1 MSHNEAA
8 HNETANNEA
17 VQNETAHNETAHN
30 ETAPNETAPNETAPN
45 ETVHIET
52 AHSETTNN
60 EAPHNETAHS
70 ETTQNAPATTPRL
83 HNKVALITG
92 ASSGLGRAIA
102 LAYASHGTKLVVCA
116 DLVPSARAEISSEAT
131 KSTHDLICEL
141 YGPDK
146 AIFVECDVTMG
157 AHVAEAVAA
166 AVSAGG
172 RLDIMVNNAGLGVTE
187 RDAVI
192 HLLDEARWDQVLGV
206 NLRGVFLG
214 TKYAIA
220 QFLRQ
225 EPLGGGQ
232 HRGWIVNLS
241 SMLGSVGIVGG
252 ASAYCASKGAVL
264 NLTKQVAVEYAKDRI
279 HCNALCPGFTRTAM
293 MKSLIESETAAPLLL
308 GATPW
313 GTWGQASDVAN
324 GAVFLASDDAAWITG
339 IGLPIDGGFLAQ

>member
-1 MSHNEAA
+1 MSQ
-8 HNETANNEA
+8 NEA
-17 VQNETAHNETAHN
+17 V
-30 ETAPNETAPNETAPN
+30 PNIIAENGPDT
-45 ETVHIET
+45 I
-52 AHSETTNN
+52 
-60 EAPHNETAHS
+60 
-70 ETTQNAPATTPRL
+70 PRL
-83 HNKVALITG
+83 YNKVALITG

-102 LAYASHGTKLVVCA
+102 LAYASHGTKLIVCA

-131 KSTHDLICEL
+131 QSTHDLICER
-141 YGPDK
+141 YGPKK
-146 AIFVECDVTMG
+146 ATFVKCDVTQG
-157 AHVAEAVAA
+157 SHVLDAVAA

-172 RLDIMVNNAGLGVTE
+172 RLDIIVNNAGVGVTE

-192 HLLDEARWDQVLGV
+192 HLLDEARWDEVLGV

-225 EPLGGGQ
+225 EPLGGEGRQ

-264 NLTKQVAVEYAKDRI
+264 NLTKQVAVEYAKERI

-293 MKSLIESETAAPLLL
+293 MKDLMQNEAAAPLLL
-308 GATPW
+308 AATPW
-313 GTWGQASDVAN
+313 GTWGEASDVAK
-324 GAVFLASDDAAWITG
+324 GAVFLASEDAAWITG

>member
-1 MSHNEAA
+1 MTQSS
-8 HNETANNEA
+8 
-17 VQNETAHNETAHN
+17 
-30 ETAPNETAPNETAPN
+30 TAPVEEPSPLPIASHTKTAQDSPD
-45 ETVHIET
+45 
-52 AHSETTNN
+52 
-60 EAPHNETAHS
+60 
-70 ETTQNAPATTPRL
+70 TTPRL
-83 HNKVALITG
+83 YNKVALITG

-102 LAYASHGTKLVVCA
+102 LAFASHGTKLVVCA

-131 KSTHDLICEL
+131 QSTHDMICDL
-141 YGPDK
+141 HGTNK
-146 AIFVECDVTMG
+146 AIFVKCDVTQA
-157 AHVAEAVAA
+157 AHVADAVAA
-166 AVSAGG
+166 AVSTGG

-192 HLLDEARWDQVLGV
+192 HLLDEARWDEVLGV

-225 EPLGGGQ
+225 EPLNRDDEGKPQ
-232 HRGWIVNLS
+232 HRGWIINLS

-264 NLTKQVAVEYAKDRI
+264 NLTKQVAVEYAKERI

-293 MKSLIESETAAPLLL
+293 MKSLVDSEAAAPLLL

-313 GTWGQASDVAN
+313 GTWGQASDVAK
-324 GAVFLASDDAAWITG
+324 GAVFLASEDAAWITG

>member
-1 MSHNEAA
+1 MTQSS
-8 HNETANNEA
+8 TAS
-17 VQNETAHNETAHN
+17 VQEPDPLPIQSQDDISQHAIA
-30 ETAPNETAPNETAPN
+30 
-45 ETVHIET
+45 
-52 AHSETTNN
+52 
-60 EAPHNETAHS
+60 
-70 ETTQNAPATTPRL
+70 QNASNATPRL
-83 HNKVALITG
+83 YNKVALITG

-116 DLVPSARAEISSEAT
+116 DLAPAARAEISSEAER
-131 KSTHDLICEL
+131 STHDLICEL
-141 YGPDK
+141 HGPDK
-146 AIFVECDVTMG
+146 AIFVKCDVTQ
-157 AHVAEAVAA
+157 ASQVADAVAA
-166 AVSAGG
+166 AVSTGG

-187 RDAVI
+187 KDAVI
-192 HLLDEARWDQVLGV
+192 HLLDEARWDEVMGV

-225 EPLGGGQ
+225 EPLDNGSGQPQ

-241 SMLGSVGIVGG
+241 SMLGHVGIVGG

-264 NLTKQVAVEYAKDRI
+264 NLTKQVAVEYAKERI

-293 MKSLIESETAAPLLL
+293 MKSLIESEAAAPLLL

-313 GTWGQASDVAN
+313 GTWGEASDVAR